1 MAKKVTKAELEQI
14 QDFVKKI
21 NSATNQIGQIEI
33 QKHSVLHFL
42 SQAQN
47 DLSLLQNQ
55 LKDKYGDV
63 KVNLQTGKLDNNIVE
78 KHVTRKKN

>member
-21 NSATNQIGQIEI
+21 NGATNQIGQIEI

-47 DLSLLQNQ
+47 DLSLLQDQ
-55 LKDKYGDV
+55 LKNKYGDV
-63 KVNLQTGKLDNNIVE
+63 KVNLQTGKLENNIVE
-78 KHVTRKKN
+78 

>member
-1 MAKKVTKAELEQI
+1 MAKKVTKEELEQI

-63 KVNLQTGKLDNNIVE
+63 KVNLQTGKIESNIIE
-78 KHVTRKKN
+78 

>member
-33 QKHSVLHFL
+33 QKHSVLHIL

-47 DLSLLQNQ
+47 DLSL
-55 LKDKYGDV
+55 
-63 KVNLQTGKLDNNIVE
+63 
-78 KHVTRKKN
+78 